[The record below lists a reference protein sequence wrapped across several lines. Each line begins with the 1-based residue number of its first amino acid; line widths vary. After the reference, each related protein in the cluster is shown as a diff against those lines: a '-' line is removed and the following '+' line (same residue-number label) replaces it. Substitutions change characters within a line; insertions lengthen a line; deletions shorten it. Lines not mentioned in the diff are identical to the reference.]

1 MPMQNIQ
8 QIKIREQKRLQ
19 SGPSLGERQEMSE
32 AEEILEHLIDTLQT
46 AEVWVRVMEEVM
58 EEEGLD
64 MASTLDSRVQA
75 ARTEAERLLAQA
87 RTVGQ
92 RLD

>member
-8 QIKIREQKRLQ
+8 QIKMREQKRLQ

-46 AEVWVRVMEEVM
+46 AEVWVRVLEEVVV
-58 EEEGLD
+58 EEGLD
-64 MASTLDSRVQA
+64 LASTLDSSVQA
-75 ARTEAERLLAQA
+75 AKEEAESLLTQA
-87 RTVGQ
+87 RTLGN
-92 RLD
+92 RAG